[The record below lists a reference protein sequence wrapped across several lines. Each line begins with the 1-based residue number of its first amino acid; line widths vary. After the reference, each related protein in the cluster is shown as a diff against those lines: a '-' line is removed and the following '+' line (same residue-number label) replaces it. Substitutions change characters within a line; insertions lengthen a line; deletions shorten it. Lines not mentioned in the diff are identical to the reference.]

1 MKRNGIIASILS
13 MALLLTG
20 CGTDSSSDMDNAQA
34 ETTTTT
40 KATTT
45 TKESTTT
52 VATTTTEEAT
62 TTTEEITTAE
72 TTTTTKETTT
82 AQTTTAQSSSSH
94 TIQTTATSS
103 TDAIEWEEAVA
114 AETGDAFLF
123 IADGQYWLQYDGTAD
138 FGYANYLSYGA
149 GIAAIT
155 GDGEYT
161 VSVNAGTKA
170 CQNYVTGDPNGNYKC
185 EGIGWAAVR
194 VMGGTTLYPEMSI
207 EVTEVRVDGKAVDL
221 TALNYT
227 NSDDGI
233 EMRANIYNHWINKL
247 PEDAHTADGPIGTTV
262 IGEYSPIIVDPDD
275 FASWTTV
282 EVDFIV
288 TGTGR

>member
-1 MKRNGIIASILS
+1 MRRTKVIAELLS

-20 CGTDSSSDMDNAQA
+20 CGTDVSSDMENAQA
-34 ETTTTT
+34 ETTTAT

-45 TKESTTT
+45 TEE
-52 VATTTTEEAT
+52 TTTTEAT
-62 TTTEEITTAE
+62 TTTEEITTTKV
-72 TTTTTKETTT
+72 TTTTEETTT
-82 AQTTTAQSSSSH
+82 AQTTTTQLSNSH

-103 TDAIEWEEAVA
+103 TDAIEWEEAVV

-123 IADGQYWLQYDGTAD
+123 IADGQYWLQYDGTD
-138 FGYANYLSYGA
+138 YSYLSYGA

-170 CQNYVTGDPNGNYKC
+170 CQNYATGDPNGNYKC
-185 EGIGWAAVR
+185 EGIGWAVVS
-194 VMGGTTLYPEMSI
+194 VMGGTTLYPGMSI
-207 EVTEVRVDGKAVDL
+207 EITEVRVDGKAIDL
-221 TALNYT
+221 TAKNYT
-227 NSDDGI
+227 CSDDGH
-233 EMRANIYNHWINKL
+233 EMHTNIYNIWISSL
-247 PEDAHTADGPIGTTV
+247 PEDAHTADGPIGTTA
-262 IGEYSPIIVDPDD
+262 IGAYSPIIIDPDD